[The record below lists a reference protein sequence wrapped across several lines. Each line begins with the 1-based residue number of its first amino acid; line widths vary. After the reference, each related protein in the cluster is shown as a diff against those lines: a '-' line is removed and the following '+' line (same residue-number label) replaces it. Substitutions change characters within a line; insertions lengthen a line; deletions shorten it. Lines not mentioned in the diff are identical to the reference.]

1 MKRTIRTIFLL
12 CATAF
17 LLQAQPVDPAPKLT
31 AKIGAFSLIDPV
43 LPSLN
48 IMGEFQIKGRWYGQL
63 EAGVILDFEDRL
75 EGLSTENRSGLR
87 LRPAIRYYYQE
98 QRNRYFMELLLV
110 YRQVSMDID
119 GQFFIIP
126 ETGPTYNQLITYG
139 VDSRKFSAFFNL
151 GLFDYALNDRLV
163 LEMGM
168 GLGATVQEN
177 DFSDIP
183 DNASIISTSII
194 SAYEP
199 DFATTVA
206 DIRATAMLYFNIGYV
221 LF

>member
-1 MKRTIRTIFLL
+1 MKRTIWTVFLL
-12 CATAF
+12 CTVAF
-17 LLQAQPVDPAPKLT
+17 LLRAQPVDPAPKLT
-31 AKIGAFSLIDPV
+31 AKFGALSLMDPV

-48 IMGEFQIKGRWYGQL
+48 LMGEFQLRGPWYAQL
-63 EAGVILDFEDRL
+63 EGGIILNADDSF
-75 EGLSTENRSGLR
+75 EGLRTGRKSGFR
-87 LRPAIRYYYQE
+87 LRPAFRYYYQE

-119 GQFFIIP
+119 GQFSVFP
-126 ETGPTYNQLITYG
+126 ETGPNYNQLITYG